1 MEMRRAATSSLE
13 HLIPV
18 KWQKFFVLLG
28 SPRERVNPIKA
39 ENVIDP
45 KKVKTAANAADTLP
59 PPIEIP
65 ITHPI
70 PMKNRNAPILSP
82 FLGELVVLKMGFRRR
97 AAAPLERKLIR
108 PRENISAVKVNAEG
122 NVAHQ
127 GNAAPFGVGFD
138 RRPLFVRDPL
148 DVTKEIFTIVKL
160 LFLFRRLPIQPN
172 ARGLD
177 VLMFSRPFIP
187 GFAFAVLFHQ
197 RAKECVISQ
206 PC

>member
-1 MEMRRAATSSLE
+1 MRRAATSSLE

-18 KWQKFFVLLG
+18 EWQKFFVVLG
-28 SPRERVNPIKA
+28 SPRERVNPIKTQD
-39 ENVIDP
+39 VIDP
-45 KKVKTAANAADTLP
+45 KKMKPAPNAADTLA
-59 PPIEIP
+59 PPIEVP
-65 ITHPI
+65 IAHPI
-70 PMKNRNAPILSP
+70 PMKNRNTPILSP
-82 FLGELVVLKMGFRRR
+82 FLSELVVFKMGFRRR
-97 AAAPLERKLIR
+97 ATAPVERKFIR
-108 PRENISAVKVNAEG
+108 PGENVGTVIIDTER

-127 GNAAPFGVGFD
+127 RNAAPFGVGFD

-160 LFLFRRLPIQPN
+160 LFLFRRLPIQPS

-177 VLMFSRPFIP
+177 VLMFRRPFIP